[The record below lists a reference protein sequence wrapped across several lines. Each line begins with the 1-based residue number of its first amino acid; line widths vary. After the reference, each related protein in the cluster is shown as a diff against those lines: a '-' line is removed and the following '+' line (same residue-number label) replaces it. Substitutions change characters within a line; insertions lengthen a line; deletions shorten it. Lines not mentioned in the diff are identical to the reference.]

1 VIGLFDGDFYKVL
14 GVSRGASDEELKKAY
29 RLMARKYHPD
39 INKDDPEA
47 EEKFKLVTRAYE
59 VLSDPIERDKYDRM
73 GHDLYANGRRQAHY
87 EDFSA
92 FDIFGDFGTIF
103 DSFFGRTTGTQAR
116 SRAKQGNHR
125 RVHLSI
131 SFEESAFGV
140 KKSVEYDRM
149 LVCESCRGS
158 GASSGTSPTTCP
170 DCGGSGQIS
179 TYRNTILGN
188 IMTSRPCER
197 CEGSGR
203 VILHPCSACQGT
215 GLIIKRVSL
224 NVDVP
229 AGVSDNT
236 RLKVSGHGDAG
247 RNGGP
252 TGDLYIDVSV
262 KPHKL
267 FTRDGYNIHSQVEIS
282 FAQAALGSSIVVHT
296 LDGEQAVEIHPGF
309 QSNDSVLL
317 RNKGIPHLNG
327 RGRGDH
333 ILTVIVRTP
342 GKLSEEESKL
352 YKMLA
357 EIRGEKVG
365 DGTTDFFKRMRRVFK

>member
-1 VIGLFDGDFYKVL
+1 MIGLLDGDFYQVL
-14 GVSRGASDEELKKAY
+14 GVGRGAGNEELKKAY
-29 RLMARKYHPD
+29 RQMARKCHPD

-59 VLSDPIERDKYDRM
+59 VLSDPIERDKYDRI
-73 GHDLYANGRRQAHY
+73 GHDIYVNGRRQAY
-87 EDFSA
+87 NEDFSA

-103 DSFFGRTTGTQAR
+103 DSFFGRATGTQAR

-131 SFEESAFGV
+131 SFEEAAFGV

-149 LVCESCRGS
+149 LVCEDCKGS
-158 GASSGTSPTTCP
+158 GAHSGTSVTKCP

-188 IMTSRPCER
+188 IMTSRICER

-229 AGVSDNT
+229 AGISDNT
-236 RLKVSGHGDAG
+236 RLKLSGNGDAG

-252 TGDLYIDVSV
+252 PGDLYIDVSV

-267 FTRDGYNIHSQVEIS
+267 FTRDGYNVHSQVEIS
-282 FAQAALGSSIVVHT
+282 FAQAALGSSIVVQT
-296 LDGEQAVEIHPGF
+296 LDGEQSVEVYPGS
-309 QSNDSVLL
+309 QSNNSILL

-327 RGRGDH
+327 KGRGDH
-333 ILTVIVRTP
+333 IVTVIVRTQS
-342 GKLSEEESKL
+342 KLSEEEIKL
-352 YKMLA
+352 YKRLA

-365 DGTTDFFKRMRRVFK
+365 DGTTDFFKRIKRAFK

>member
-1 VIGLFDGDFYKVL
+1 VIGLFDGDFYKIL
-14 GVSRGASDEELKKAY
+14 GVSREAGDEELKKAY
-29 RLMARKYHPD
+29 RQMARKYHPD

-47 EEKFKLVTRAYE
+47 EEKFKLITRAYE

-73 GHDLYANGRRQAHY
+73 GHDLYANGRRQARY
-87 EDFSA
+87 DDFSA

-131 SFEESAFGV
+131 SFEEAAFGV
-140 KKSVEYDRM
+140 KKDVEYDCT
-149 LVCESCRGS
+149 LVCKSCKGS
-158 GASSGTSPTTCP
+158 GARSGTSPTTCP

-197 CEGSGR
+197 CDGSGR
-203 VILHPCSACQGT
+203 VILHSCPDCQGT
-215 GLIIKRVSL
+215 GLIIKMVSL

-229 AGVSDNT
+229 AGISDNT
-236 RLKVSGHGDAG
+236 RLKISGHGDAG
-247 RNGGP
+247 RYGGP

-262 KPHKL
+262 KQHKL
-267 FTRDGYNIHSQVEIS
+267 FTREGYDIHSRVEIS
-282 FAQAALGSSIVVHT
+282 HAQAALGSNIVVQT

-309 QSNDSVLL
+309 QPNDSVLL
-317 RNKGIPHLNG
+317 RNKGIPHLNSK
-327 RGRGDH
+327 GRGDH
-333 ILTVIVRTP
+333 ILTVAVRTP
-342 GKLSEEESKL
+342 GKLSGEEIKL
-352 YKMLA
+352 YKRLA
-357 EIRGEKVG
+357 EIRDEKVG
-365 DGTTDFFKRMRRVFK
+365 DGTTDFFKRMRRAFR